1 MSRLTEKRRRAK
13 ALALS
18 GRMAGAQ
25 PLAETK
31 TGAQSQP
38 STETDPQAASPST
51 SASGAPPHVVQT
63 VQKTF
68 SRLYSALRNRE
79 LQTLQQLDASW
90 RLKSS
95 LDLSPED
102 PPLIVDNESLL
113 IEEIN
118 KFGAVDFQKLQIDPE
133 QLPVDKIDDKNCM
146 FSYKSLEDVLN
157 RDSLPGTADRLLC
170 SSCGNVTVHVV
181 GDDSTETS
189 SHTSMSSKDKCKT
202 EEVAVSDIKIA
213 SCDSYHKLNPTQDW
227 LNHIIY
233 ETETEP
239 SQIVDLL
246 EHSAIECS

>member
-1 MSRLTEKRRRAK
+1 
-13 ALALS
+13 
-18 GRMAGAQ
+18 MAGAQ
-25 PLAETK
+25 PLAETE

-38 STETDPQAASPST
+38 TTEADLQAISPSA
-51 SASGAPPHVVQT
+51 SSSGAPPQIVQT

-68 SRLYSALRNRE
+68 SRLYSALRARE
-79 LQTLQQLDASW
+79 LQTLRQLDASW
-90 RLKSS
+90 KLKSS

-118 KFGAVDFQKLQIDPE
+118 KFGAVDFEKLQIDPE
-133 QLPVDKIDDKNCM
+133 ELPIETVDDKDCM
-146 FSYKSLEDVLN
+146 FSYKSLEDVLIQ
-157 RDSLPGTADRLLC
+157 DSLPGTADRLLC
-170 SSCGNVTVHVV
+170 DNCGNLTTHVAC
-181 GDDSTETS
+181 DDSTETS
-189 SHTSMSSKDKCKT
+189 SHTSTSSKDKCKV
-202 EEVAVSDIKIA
+202 EETPVTDKKIA